1 MIEPRRPISGDGPV
15 AFAAMADEPSADI
28 HVGDLVRLRTG
39 SGSAFAV
46 VRGGRLGRIVVERC
60 DGKQQGPVVLRDVL
74 EVFKS
79 AGRPAGGPGTDP
91 LRPSAQLK
99 LLP

>member
-1 MIEPRRPISGDGPV
+1 
-15 AFAAMADEPSADI
+15 MAEESSADI
-28 HVGDLVRLRTG
+28 HTGDLVRLRTG
-39 SGSAFAV
+39 AGSAFAF
-46 VRGGRLGRIVVERC
+46 VRGARLGRLVVERC
-60 DGKQQGPVVLRDVL
+60 DGTSQGPVVLRDVL

-79 AGRPAGGPGTDP
+79 AGRPAAAPGTEA

>member
-1 MIEPRRPISGDGPV
+1 MAAEEPT
-15 AFAAMADEPSADI
+15 ADI
-28 HVGDLVRLRTG
+28 HTGDLVRLRTG
-39 SGSAFAV
+39 AGNAFAL
-46 VRGGRLGRIVVERC
+46 VRGARLGRLVVERC
-60 DGKQQGPVVLRDVL
+60 DGKPQGPVVLRDVL

-79 AGRPAGGPGTDP
+79 AGRPASGPVSEV

>member
-1 MIEPRRPISGDGPV
+1 M
-15 AFAAMADEPSADI
+15 AADEPTADI
-28 HVGDLVRLRTG
+28 HTGDLVRLRTG
-39 SGSAFAV
+39 AGNAFAL
-46 VRGGRLGRIVVERC
+46 VRGARLGRLVVERC
-60 DGKQQGPVVLRDVL
+60 DGKPQGPVVLRDVL

-79 AGRPAGGPGTDP
+79 AGRPASGPASEA